1 MILDYGEVLCHRPPD
16 ATFHEMARML
26 GVEHVDF
33 EQRYHHHR
41 LPYDQG
47 VLSAQQYWSAVAGSN
62 KVDAALLA
70 RVRKLDVDMW
80 CDFDGTMLGWI
91 PRLREAGYKTALL
104 SNMPEDMAER
114 TRNSFEWLRHLDF
127 CLLSCEWKLIKPAAE
142 IYRVCVE
149 GLGVPAAESLF
160 IDDRQTNVTGARE
173 AGLQSIRFTSVA
185 QLRSDLGAAGVTV
198 LP

>member
-16 ATFHEMARML
+16 ATFHAMARAL
-26 GVEHVDF
+26 GVEPADF
-33 EQRYHHHR
+33 ERRYHQHR

-47 VLSAQQYWSAVAGSN
+47 MLSAGQYWSAVAARAEVEPG
-62 KVDAALLA
+62 ALA
-70 RVRKLDVDMW
+70 RLRRMDVEMW
-80 CDFDGTMLGWI
+80 CDFDGPMLGWI

-104 SNMPEDMAER
+104 SNMPEDMAEH
-114 TRNSFEWLRHLDF
+114 TRRKFDWLRHLDF

-149 GLGVPAAESLF
+149 GLGVPAGESLF
-160 IDDRQTNVTGARE
+160 IDDRQTNVTGAHE
-173 AGLQSIRFTSVA
+173 AGLQSVRFQSIE
-185 QLRSDLGAAGVTV
+185 QLRADLNAANFPV